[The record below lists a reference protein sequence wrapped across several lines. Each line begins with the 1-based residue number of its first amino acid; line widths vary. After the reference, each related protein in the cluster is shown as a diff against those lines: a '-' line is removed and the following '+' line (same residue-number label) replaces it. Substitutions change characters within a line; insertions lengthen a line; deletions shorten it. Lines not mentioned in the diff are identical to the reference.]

1 MRDEDDMRWATAVR
15 EAGHVVVA
23 WAFGLHVQAIYL
35 AGSGEGR
42 SEIECDARAPLLHQI
57 AVAEAGMVAAEL
69 LSAPTWPQAGM
80 TDALKVMGLLEHSPD
95 TTCESVEGRRC
106 ASQIL
111 ASRVVLLRDLAI
123 AVDRSGSLSGADL
136 EGFAGRCPREKSSLA
151 A

>member
-1 MRDEDDMRWATAVR
+1 VSHQAANEVHVAAEAV
-15 EAGHVVVA
+15 
-23 WAFGLHVQAIYL
+23 
-35 AGSGEGR
+35 
-42 SEIECDARAPLLHQI
+42 LLHQI

-111 ASRVVLLRDLAI
+111 GSRVALLRDLAI

-136 EGFAGRCPREKSSLA
+136 QDFAGRCPHEKSGLA